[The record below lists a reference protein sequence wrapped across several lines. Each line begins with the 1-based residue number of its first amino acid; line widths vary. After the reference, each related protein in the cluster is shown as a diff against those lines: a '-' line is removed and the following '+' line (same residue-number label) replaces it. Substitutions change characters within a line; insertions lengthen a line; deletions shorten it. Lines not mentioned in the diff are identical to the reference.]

1 MGTGGVSRQLSPPG
15 KVREIQLPI
24 VPGWEEAMYR
34 RYICEHLKAGQSGS
48 NGWEGTDCRSEML
61 FLGSHR
67 RFEGVRLQKRLA
79 RSTGEAGDAGYAV
92 CGLCG

>member
-48 NGWEGTDCRSEML
+48 NGWEGTEWERTNRRREML
-61 FLGSHR
+61 FLGRHR
-67 RFEGVRLQKRLA
+67 RVEGVRL
-79 RSTGEAGDAGYAV
+79 
-92 CGLCG
+92 